1 MHARLGYLTNRVP
14 VCCPELDNKP
24 LGDAKVEVGKW
35 AVFRLTLAK
44 RYSHAECFAAAG
56 KMPQSLPAFLLP
68 EAVVGLFFRT
78 LAVAAYDGE
87 VTCLVRVRGP
97 MPLVSCR
104 LRAR

>member
-1 MHARLGYLTNRVP
+1 MHARLGYLTNKVP
-14 VCCPELDNKP
+14 VCWPELDNKP
-24 LGDAKVEVGKW
+24 LGDAEVEVGKW

-56 KMPQSLPAFLLP
+56 KMLP

-87 VTCLVRVRGP
+87 VTCLVVCGP